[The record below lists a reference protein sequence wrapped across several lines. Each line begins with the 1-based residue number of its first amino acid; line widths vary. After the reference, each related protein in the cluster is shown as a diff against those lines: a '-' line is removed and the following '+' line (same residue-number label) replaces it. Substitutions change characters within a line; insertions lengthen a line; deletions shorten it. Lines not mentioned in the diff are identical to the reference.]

1 MDFFEAQAQARRRS
15 AALLWVFAGLVLL
28 VTLAVYAGASLGA
41 ELWARWVA
49 GAPKA
54 ASRWWPWALALGVGG
69 TLVAVAVRHLWVA
82 SHGGGRAVAES
93 LGARRVRRASAD
105 AAERRLL
112 NVVDEMAIAAG
123 VPVPQVYVMDQDHGI
138 NAFTAGA
145 SPQHAVVAVTQ
156 GALTQLS
163 RDELQGVVAHEVG
176 HIANGDVALNLRLHA
191 VLQGL
196 YAFSVAGRSMMENA
210 SLLRRSEWLLLLAGA
225 ALWLVGA
232 LSEGLGRLLQ
242 AAVSRER
249 EYLADAAAVQF
260 TRSRDGLAGALKR
273 IAARSA
279 LATSARYM
287 AMRHMLLDGGE
298 ELTDWLQTHPP
309 LHQRIRRLDP
319 RFTPDQLQPLVD
331 ELAALR
337 HPLGQG
343 RAAPSPEAEQPLAF
357 DAASAADAA
366 AEPVAA
372 PLLAPLAGLPD
383 GLLGS
388 VYHPNGAMVVA
399 LALLLPGG
407 AAAGQA
413 LALIEARLGPTLRQ
427 QVGAQAE
434 SLAALETSGRLTLLD
449 LALPALEELPP
460 SQQVDVL
467 ELARGLIDWDG
478 RVSLFECV
486 CQRLMR
492 TQLRPAERR
501 PERVNART
509 LRDDL
514 MLLLAWLARAGAQH
528 NPDGALRAWQAGLEA
543 APLDG
548 PWPSVLPS
556 ERLQVE
562 RLDWVLDHLAHTAP
576 LFRAGLMKAAEAV
589 VRSDGQVLP
598 AEHALLRAVA
608 QALGCPMPGPTPHHM
623 PA

>member
-28 VTLAVYAGASLGA
+28 VMLAVYAGASVGA
-41 ELWARWVA
+41 ELWARWVVT
-49 GAPKA
+49 APKT

-93 LGARRVRRASAD
+93 LGGRRVRRSTTD
-105 AAERRLL
+105 TAERRLL

-123 VPVPQVYVMDQDHGI
+123 VPVPQVYVLDQDHGI

-145 SPQHAVVAVTQ
+145 SAQQAVVAVTQ
-156 GALTQLS
+156 GALVQLS

-176 HIANGDVALNLRLHA
+176 HIANGDVALNLRLQA

-196 YAFSVAGRSMMENA
+196 YVFSMAGRGLIEGA
-210 SLLRRSEWLLLLAGA
+210 SLLRRGEWPVLLGGA

-279 LATSARYM
+279 LASPARYM
-287 AMRHMLLDGGE
+287 AIRHMLLDAGE

-319 RFTPDQLQPLVD
+319 RFTPDQLQPLVA
-331 ELAALR
+331 EIQALR

-343 RAAPSPEAEQPLAF
+343 RPAPAPDAGQPIAF
-357 DAASAADAA
+357 DSSSAPAIDDGPPAMRADSPMA
-366 AEPVAA
+366 
-372 PLLAPLAGLPD
+372 LLPSELVGA
-383 GLLGS
+383 
-388 VYHPNGAMVVA
+388 VYHPGGAMAMA
-399 LALLLPGG
+399 LAVLAPASPGVSK
-407 AAAGQA
+407 A
-413 LALIEARLGPTLRQ
+413 LALIEA
-427 QVGAQAE
+427 QVGAAMAERVGSTAQA
-434 SLAALETSGRLTLLD
+434 LAALDASARLTLLD
-449 LALPALEELPP
+449 LALPALP
-460 SQQVDVL
+460 
-467 ELARGLIDWDG
+467 ELAPQQQAQLLDLVRQLIELDG
-478 RVSLFECV
+478 RTSLFECM
-486 CQRLMR
+486 CQRLIH
-492 TQLRPAERR
+492 TQLRPPERR

-509 LRDDL
+509 LRDDVV
-514 MLLLAWLARAGAQH
+514 LLLAWLARAGAPQTPQATH
-528 NPDGALRAWQAGLEA
+528 SAWQAGLAA

-548 PWPSVLPS
+548 PWPAALPADG
-556 ERLQVE
+556 LQVQ
-562 RLDWVLDHLAHTAP
+562 RLHAVLDHLGHAAP
-576 LFRAGLMKAAEAV
+576 LFRAGLMRAATAT
-589 VRSDGQVLP
+589 VRSDGRCTP
-598 AEHALLRAVA
+598 TERALLRVVA
-608 QALGCPMPGPTPHHM
+608 QALDCPMPQ
-623 PA
+623 